1 MYAGSIPTRASIFT
15 PPLYQSLVILG
26 SSPRL
31 ILKAHVFGH
40 IHEGYGE
47 YLQGETRLINASTC
61 NERYMP
67 ENTPVVLD
75 LSLQKAD
82 LKDARPCLLLIN
94 CVKPGG
100 AS

>member
-15 PPLYQSLVILG
+15 PLYQILVILG

-61 NERYMP
+61 NERCMP

-75 LSLQKAD
+75 LSLQK
-82 LKDARPCLLLIN
+82 
-94 CVKPGG
+94 G
-100 AS
+100 